1 MTKEPK
7 KGTGSKLPD
16 LAQLQTRDENRNPTR
31 EETKNNYWRSFR
43 TLTDSDFLVSAAK
56 SASLAAIR
64 RRPSDQS
71 AHSDSQPFGQQ
82 ADLVKLVGKLFIYFT
97 TR

>member
-31 EETKNNYWRSFR
+31 EETKNNWRSFR

-82 ADLVKLVGKLFIYFT
+82 ADLKLVGE
-97 TR
+97 